1 MVKAKE
7 SLSLLD
13 IMEFKFF
20 KLRKSNEKT
29 VNICMYLSCKQLYV
43 PFCENCK

>member
-20 KLRKSNEKT
+20 KLRKSNEKQQ
-29 VNICMYLSCKQLYV
+29 IYV
-43 PFCENCK
+43 CIFHISNDMCFL